1 MRPLD
6 PRLLR
11 RALSARRF
19 LVGGGALGVLEALA
33 LIAAC
38 WCLAT
43 AIAELVAG
51 ASFASIVPFIGVFA
65 LAVSVRA
72 ASQWVMGM
80 LSARAAAKVQLELRG
95 QLLDHLA
102 EQPAEARAREH
113 RATLSQLAAS
123 GLNAL
128 DAYFARYV
136 PELIRAALVTPV
148 LILAIALADPL
159 SAVAILATIPCI
171 PVFMILIGR
180 VTERAQSRRWDALT
194 SLAHGYAEIVE
205 GLATLKIF
213 GRARRQA
220 ERIRTIT
227 EEHRASTM
235 GVLRYSFLSG
245 FALEL
250 LASIAVALV
259 AVSIGVRLVNRDML
273 LQTGIFALLLAPEA
287 YLPLRQVGA
296 QFHAAADGLSASN
309 AVLDVLD
316 EGADASPSH
325 SESTS
330 SPGAQSEGLTISGL
344 TLEREGRV
352 VVRDLDL
359 VAVPGSLTVLSGPS
373 GAGKSSIL
381 ATIRGSLRP
390 SAGAI
395 TFGAAQWGETLAK
408 RASAIAWSGQ
418 GAKLFGGTVRANLTL
433 GENASASDEVLHRAL
448 ELAALRARP
457 GDAHPVDGEL
467 RLDDHINELGHGISG
482 GQAQRLALARAI
494 VRHEVLGTPLML
506 LDEPTSALDVDT
518 EARIVGSLRELAANG
533 AIVIAVSH
541 REALWDAADQHLD
554 IPLLEVDP
562 EEAA

>member
-1 MRPLD
+1 M
-6 PRLLR
+6 
-11 RALSARRF
+11 
-19 LVGGGALGVLEALA
+19 GGGALGVLEALA
-33 LIAAC
+33 LIVSC
-38 WCLAT
+38 WCLST

-51 ASFASIVPFIGVFA
+51 ASFVSVLPFIGVFA
-65 LAVSVRA
+65 LAVVTRA
-72 ASQWVMGM
+72 ASQWIMGM
-80 LSARAAAKVQLELRG
+80 FSARAAAKVQLELRS

-102 EQPAEARAREH
+102 AQPAEARAH
-113 RATLSQLAAS
+113 THLATLSQLAAS

-148 LILAIALADPL
+148 LIAAIALADPL

-194 SLAHGYAEIVE
+194 NLARGYAEIVE

-259 AVSIGVRLVNRDML
+259 AVSIGVRLVNREML

-309 AVLDVLD
+309 AVLNVLD
-316 EGADASPSH
+316 EDADASPLR
-325 SESTS
+325 SESS
-330 SPGAQSEGLTISGL
+330 SSGAQSDGLKISGL
-344 TLEREGRV
+344 TLEREGRI
-352 VVRDLDL
+352 VVRGLDL
-359 VAVPGSLTVLSGPS
+359 VAAPGSLTVLSGPS

-381 ATIRGSLRP
+381 AAIRGSLRP
-390 SAGAI
+390 AAGTI
-395 TFGAAQWGETLAK
+395 SCGGTQWGET
-408 RASAIAWSGQ
+408 RAERAVSIAWSGQ
-418 GAKLFGGTVRANLTL
+418 GAMLFGGTVRDNLSL
-433 GENASASDEVLHRAL
+433 GESAGASDDLLHRAL
-448 ELAALRARP
+448 ELAALRSRP
-457 GDAHPVDGEL
+457 GDDHPVDGEL
-467 RLDDHINELGHGISG
+467 RLDDRINELGHGISG

-494 VRHEVLGTPLML
+494 VRHWVVGTPLIL
-506 LDEPTSALDVDT
+506 LDEPTSALDEDT
-518 EARIVGSLRELAANG
+518 EARIVASLCELASRG
-533 AIVIAVSH
+533 AIVVAVSH
-541 REALWDAADQHLD
+541 REALWEAADQHLEV
-554 IPLLEVDP
+554 PLLELATEDV
-562 EEAA
+562 A

>member
-1 MRPLD
+1 M
-6 PRLLR
+6 
-11 RALSARRF
+11 
-19 LVGGGALGVLEALA
+19 GGGALGVLEALA
-33 LIAAC
+33 LIVSC
-38 WCLAT
+38 WCLST

-51 ASFASIVPFIGVFA
+51 ASFVSVLPFIGVFA
-65 LAVSVRA
+65 LAVVTRA
-72 ASQWVMGM
+72 VSQWIMGM
-80 LSARAAAKVQLELRG
+80 FSARAAAKVQLELRS

-102 EQPAEARAREH
+102 EQPAEARAH
-113 RATLSQLAAS
+113 THLATLSQLAAS

-148 LILAIALADPL
+148 LIAAIALADPL

-194 SLAHGYAEIVE
+194 NLARGYAEIVE

-259 AVSIGVRLVNRDML
+259 AVSIGVRLVNREML

-316 EGADASPSH
+316 EDADASPLR
-325 SESTS
+325 SESS
-330 SPGAQSEGLTISGL
+330 SSGAQSDGLKISGL
-344 TLEREGRV
+344 TLEREGRI
-352 VVRDLDL
+352 VVRGLDL
-359 VAVPGSLTVLSGPS
+359 VAAPGSFTVLSGPS

-381 ATIRGSLRP
+381 AAIRGSLRP
-390 SAGAI
+390 AAGTI
-395 TFGAAQWGETLAK
+395 SCGGTQWGET
-408 RASAIAWSGQ
+408 RAERAVSIAWSGQ
-418 GAKLFGGTVRANLTL
+418 GAMLFGGTVRDNLSL
-433 GENASASDEVLHRAL
+433 GESAGASDDLLHRAL
-448 ELAALRARP
+448 ELAALRSRP
-457 GDAHPVDGEL
+457 GDDHPVDGEL
-467 RLDDHINELGHGISG
+467 RLDDRINELGHGISG

-494 VRHEVLGTPLML
+494 VRHWVVGTPLIL
-506 LDEPTSALDVDT
+506 LDEPTSALDEDT
-518 EARIVGSLRELAANG
+518 EARIVASLRELASRG
-533 AIVIAVSH
+533 AIVVAVSH
-541 REALWDAADQHLD
+541 REALWEAADQYLEV
-554 IPLLEVDP
+554 PLLELATEDV
-562 EEAA
+562 A

>member
-1 MRPLD
+1 M
-6 PRLLR
+6 
-11 RALSARRF
+11 
-19 LVGGGALGVLEALA
+19 GGGALGVLEALA
-33 LIAAC
+33 LIVSC
-38 WCLAT
+38 WCLST

-51 ASFASIVPFIGVFA
+51 ASFVSVLPFIGVFA
-65 LAVSVRA
+65 LAVVTRA
-72 ASQWVMGM
+72 VSQWIMGM
-80 LSARAAAKVQLELRG
+80 FSARAAAKVQLELRS

-102 EQPAEARAREH
+102 EQPAEARAH
-113 RATLSQLAAS
+113 THLATLSQLAAS

-148 LILAIALADPL
+148 LIAAIALADPL

-194 SLAHGYAEIVE
+194 NLARGYAEIVE

-259 AVSIGVRLVNRDML
+259 AVSIGVRLVNREML

-316 EGADASPSH
+316 EDADASPLR
-325 SESTS
+325 SESS
-330 SPGAQSEGLTISGL
+330 SSGAQSDGLKISGL
-344 TLEREGRV
+344 TLEREGRI
-352 VVRDLDL
+352 VVRSLDL
-359 VAVPGSLTVLSGPS
+359 VAAPGSLTVLSGPS

-381 ATIRGSLRP
+381 AAIRGSLRP
-390 SAGAI
+390 AAGTI
-395 TFGAAQWGETLAK
+395 SCGGTQWGET
-408 RASAIAWSGQ
+408 RAERAVSIAWSGQ
-418 GAKLFGGTVRANLTL
+418 GAMLFGGTVRDNLSL
-433 GENASASDEVLHRAL
+433 GESAGASDDLLHRAL
-448 ELAALRARP
+448 ELAALRSRP
-457 GDAHPVDGEL
+457 GDDHPVDGEL
-467 RLDDHINELGHGISG
+467 RLDDRINELGHGISG

-494 VRHEVLGTPLML
+494 VRHWVVGTPLIL
-506 LDEPTSALDVDT
+506 LDEPTSALDEDT
-518 EARIVGSLRELAANG
+518 EARIVASLRELASRG
-533 AIVIAVSH
+533 AIVVAVSH
-541 REALWDAADQHLD
+541 REALWEAADQHLAV
-554 IPLLEVDP
+554 PLLELATEDV
-562 EEAA
+562 A

>member
-33 LIAAC
+33 LIVSC
-38 WCLAT
+38 WCLST

-51 ASFASIVPFIGVFA
+51 ASFVSVLPFIGVFA
-65 LAVSVRA
+65 LAVVTRA
-72 ASQWVMGM
+72 VSQWIMGM
-80 LSARAAAKVQLELRG
+80 FSARAAAKVQLELRS

-102 EQPAEARAREH
+102 EQPAEARAH
-113 RATLSQLAAS
+113 THLATLSQLAAS

-148 LILAIALADPL
+148 LIAAIALADPL

-194 SLAHGYAEIVE
+194 NLARGYAEIVE

-259 AVSIGVRLVNRDML
+259 AVSIGVRLVNREML

-316 EGADASPSH
+316 EDADASPLR
-325 SESTS
+325 SESS
-330 SPGAQSEGLTISGL
+330 SSGAQSDGLKISGL
-344 TLEREGRV
+344 TLEREGRI
-352 VVRDLDL
+352 VVRGLDL
-359 VAVPGSLTVLSGPS
+359 VAAPGSFTVLSGPS

-381 ATIRGSLRP
+381 AAIRGSLRP
-390 SAGAI
+390 AAGTI
-395 TFGAAQWGETLAK
+395 SCGGTQWGET
-408 RASAIAWSGQ
+408 RAERAVSIAWSGQ
-418 GAKLFGGTVRANLTL
+418 GAMLFGGTVRDNLSL
-433 GENASASDEVLHRAL
+433 GESAGASDDLLHRAL
-448 ELAALRARP
+448 ELAALRSRP
-457 GDAHPVDGEL
+457 GDDHPVDGEL
-467 RLDDHINELGHGISG
+467 RLDDRINELGHGISG

-494 VRHEVLGTPLML
+494 VRHWVVGTPLIL
-506 LDEPTSALDVDT
+506 LDEPTSALDEDT
-518 EARIVGSLRELAANG
+518 EARIVASLRELASRG
-533 AIVIAVSH
+533 AIVVAVSH
-541 REALWDAADQHLD
+541 REALWEAADQYLEV
-554 IPLLEVDP
+554 PLLELATEDV
-562 EEAA
+562 A

>member
-33 LIAAC
+33 LIVSC
-38 WCLAT
+38 WCLST

-51 ASFASIVPFIGVFA
+51 ASFVSVLPFIGVFA
-65 LAVSVRA
+65 LAVVTRA
-72 ASQWVMGM
+72 ASQWIMGM
-80 LSARAAAKVQLELRG
+80 FSARAAAKVQLELRS

-102 EQPAEARAREH
+102 EQPAEARAH
-113 RATLSQLAAS
+113 THLATLSQLAAS

-148 LILAIALADPL
+148 LIAAIALADPL

-194 SLAHGYAEIVE
+194 NLARGYAEIVE

-259 AVSIGVRLVNRDML
+259 AVSIGVRLVNREML

-316 EGADASPSH
+316 EDADASPLR
-325 SESTS
+325 SESS
-330 SPGAQSEGLTISGL
+330 SSGAQSDGLKISGL
-344 TLEREGRV
+344 TLEREGRI
-352 VVRDLDL
+352 VVRGLDL
-359 VAVPGSLTVLSGPS
+359 VAAPGSFTVLSGPS

-381 ATIRGSLRP
+381 AAIRGSLRP
-390 SAGAI
+390 AAGTI
-395 TFGAAQWGETLAK
+395 SCGGTQWGET
-408 RASAIAWSGQ
+408 RAERAVSIAWSGQ
-418 GAKLFGGTVRANLTL
+418 GAMLFGGTVRDNLSL
-433 GENASASDEVLHRAL
+433 GESAGASDDLLHRAL
-448 ELAALRARP
+448 ELAALRSRP
-457 GDAHPVDGEL
+457 GDDHPVDGEL
-467 RLDDHINELGHGISG
+467 RLDDRINELGHGISG

-494 VRHEVLGTPLML
+494 VRHWVVGTPLIL
-506 LDEPTSALDVDT
+506 LDEPTSALDEDT
-518 EARIVGSLRELAANG
+518 EARIVASLRELASRG
-533 AIVIAVSH
+533 AIVVAVSH
-541 REALWDAADQHLD
+541 REALWEAADQHLEV
-554 IPLLEVDP
+554 PLLELATEDV
-562 EEAA
+562 A

>member
-1 MRPLD
+1 M
-6 PRLLR
+6 
-11 RALSARRF
+11 
-19 LVGGGALGVLEALA
+19 GGGALGVLEALA
-33 LIAAC
+33 LIVSC
-38 WCLAT
+38 WCLST

-51 ASFASIVPFIGVFA
+51 ASFVSVLPFIGVFA
-65 LAVSVRA
+65 LAVVTRTV
-72 ASQWVMGM
+72 SQWIMGM
-80 LSARAAAKVQLELRG
+80 FSARAAAKVQLELRS

-102 EQPAEARAREH
+102 EQPAEARAH
-113 RATLSQLAAS
+113 THLATLSQLAAS

-148 LILAIALADPL
+148 LIAAIALADPL

-194 SLAHGYAEIVE
+194 NLARGYAEIVE

-259 AVSIGVRLVNRDML
+259 AVSIGVRLVNREML

-316 EGADASPSH
+316 EDADASPLR
-325 SESTS
+325 SESS
-330 SPGAQSEGLTISGL
+330 SSGAQSDGLKISGL
-344 TLEREGRV
+344 TLEREGRI
-352 VVRDLDL
+352 VVRGLDL
-359 VAVPGSLTVLSGPS
+359 VAAPGSFTVLSGPS

-381 ATIRGSLRP
+381 AAIRGSLRP
-390 SAGAI
+390 AAGTI
-395 TFGAAQWGETLAK
+395 SCGGTQWGET
-408 RASAIAWSGQ
+408 RAERAVSIAWSGQ
-418 GAKLFGGTVRANLTL
+418 GAMLFGGTVRDNLSL
-433 GENASASDEVLHRAL
+433 GESAGASDDLLHRAL
-448 ELAALRARP
+448 ELAALRSRP
-457 GDAHPVDGEL
+457 GDDHPVDGEL
-467 RLDDHINELGHGISG
+467 RLDDRINELGHGISG

-494 VRHEVLGTPLML
+494 VRHWVVGTPLIL
-506 LDEPTSALDVDT
+506 LDEPTSALDEDT
-518 EARIVGSLRELAANG
+518 EARIVASLRELASRG
-533 AIVIAVSH
+533 AIVVAVSH
-541 REALWDAADQHLD
+541 REALWEAADQHLEV
-554 IPLLEVDP
+554 PLLELATEDV
-562 EEAA
+562 A

>member
-1 MRPLD
+1 M
-6 PRLLR
+6 
-11 RALSARRF
+11 
-19 LVGGGALGVLEALA
+19 GGGALGVLEALA
-33 LIAAC
+33 LIVSC
-38 WCLAT
+38 WCLST

-51 ASFASIVPFIGVFA
+51 ASFVSVLPFIGVFA
-65 LAVSVRA
+65 LAVVTRA
-72 ASQWVMGM
+72 VSQWIMGM
-80 LSARAAAKVQLELRG
+80 FSARAAAKVQLELRS

-102 EQPAEARAREH
+102 EQPAEARAH
-113 RATLSQLAAS
+113 THLATLSQLAAS

-148 LILAIALADPL
+148 LIAAIALADPL

-194 SLAHGYAEIVE
+194 NLARGYAEIVE

-259 AVSIGVRLVNRDML
+259 AVSIGVRLVNREML

-316 EGADASPSH
+316 EDADASPLR
-325 SESTS
+325 SESS
-330 SPGAQSEGLTISGL
+330 SSGAQSDGLKISGL
-344 TLEREGRV
+344 TLEREGRI
-352 VVRDLDL
+352 VVRGLDL
-359 VAVPGSLTVLSGPS
+359 VAAPGSFTVLSGPS

-381 ATIRGSLRP
+381 AAIRGSLRP
-390 SAGAI
+390 AAGTI
-395 TFGAAQWGETLAK
+395 SCGGTQWGET
-408 RASAIAWSGQ
+408 RAERAVSIAWSGQ
-418 GAKLFGGTVRANLTL
+418 GAMLFGGTVRDNLSL
-433 GENASASDEVLHRAL
+433 GESAGASDDLLHRAL
-448 ELAALRARP
+448 ELAALRSRP
-457 GDAHPVDGEL
+457 GDDHPVDGEL
-467 RLDDHINELGHGISG
+467 RLDDRINELGHGISG

-494 VRHEVLGTPLML
+494 VRHWVVGTPLIL
-506 LDEPTSALDVDT
+506 LDEPTSALDEDT
-518 EARIVGSLRELAANG
+518 EARIVASLRELASRG
-533 AIVIAVSH
+533 AIVVAVSH
-541 REALWDAADQHLD
+541 REALWEAADQHLEV
-554 IPLLEVDP
+554 PLLELATEDV
-562 EEAA
+562 A

>member
-1 MRPLD
+1 M
-6 PRLLR
+6 
-11 RALSARRF
+11 
-19 LVGGGALGVLEALA
+19 GGGALGVLEALA
-33 LIAAC
+33 LIVSC
-38 WCLAT
+38 WCLST

-51 ASFASIVPFIGVFA
+51 ASFVSVLPFIGVFA
-65 LAVSVRA
+65 LAVVTRA
-72 ASQWVMGM
+72 VSQWIMGM
-80 LSARAAAKVQLELRG
+80 FSARAAAKVQLELRS

-102 EQPAEARAREH
+102 EQPAEARAH
-113 RATLSQLAAS
+113 THLATLSQLAVS

-148 LILAIALADPL
+148 LIAAIALADPL

-194 SLAHGYAEIVE
+194 NLARGYAEIVE

-259 AVSIGVRLVNRDML
+259 AVSIGVRLVNREML

-316 EGADASPSH
+316 EDADASPLR
-325 SESTS
+325 SESS
-330 SPGAQSEGLTISGL
+330 SSGAQSDGLKISGL
-344 TLEREGRV
+344 TLEREGRI
-352 VVRDLDL
+352 VVRGLDL
-359 VAVPGSLTVLSGPS
+359 VAAPGSFTVLSGPS

-381 ATIRGSLRP
+381 AAIRGSLRP
-390 SAGAI
+390 AAGTI
-395 TFGAAQWGETLAK
+395 SCGGTQWGET
-408 RASAIAWSGQ
+408 RAERAVSIAWSGQ
-418 GAKLFGGTVRANLTL
+418 GAMLFGGTVQDNLSL
-433 GENASASDEVLHRAL
+433 GESAGASDDLLHRAL
-448 ELAALRARP
+448 ELAALRSRP
-457 GDAHPVDGEL
+457 GDDHPVDGEL
-467 RLDDHINELGHGISG
+467 RLDDRINELGHGISG

-494 VRHEVLGTPLML
+494 VRHWVVGTPLIL
-506 LDEPTSALDVDT
+506 LDEPTSALDEDT
-518 EARIVGSLRELAANG
+518 EARIVASLRELASRG
-533 AIVIAVSH
+533 AIVVAVSH
-541 REALWDAADQHLD
+541 REALWEAADQHLEV
-554 IPLLEVDP
+554 PLLELATEDV
-562 EEAA
+562 A

>member
-1 MRPLD
+1 M
-6 PRLLR
+6 
-11 RALSARRF
+11 
-19 LVGGGALGVLEALA
+19 GGGALGVLEALA
-33 LIAAC
+33 LIVSC
-38 WCLAT
+38 WCLST

-51 ASFASIVPFIGVFA
+51 ASFVSVLPFIGVFA
-65 LAVSVRA
+65 LAVVTRA
-72 ASQWVMGM
+72 VSQWIMGM
-80 LSARAAAKVQLELRG
+80 FSARAAAKVQLELRS

-102 EQPAEARAREH
+102 AQPAEARAH
-113 RATLSQLAAS
+113 THLATLSQLAAS

-148 LILAIALADPL
+148 LIAAIALADPL

-194 SLAHGYAEIVE
+194 NLARGYAEIVE

-259 AVSIGVRLVNRDML
+259 AVSIGVRLVNREML

-316 EGADASPSH
+316 EDADASPLR
-325 SESTS
+325 SESS
-330 SPGAQSEGLTISGL
+330 SSGAQSDGLKISGL
-344 TLEREGRV
+344 TLEREGRI
-352 VVRDLDL
+352 VVRGLDL
-359 VAVPGSLTVLSGPS
+359 VAAPGSFTVLSGPS

-381 ATIRGSLRP
+381 AAIRGSLRP
-390 SAGAI
+390 AAGTI
-395 TFGAAQWGETLAK
+395 SCGGTQWGET
-408 RASAIAWSGQ
+408 RAERAVSIAWSGQ
-418 GAKLFGGTVRANLTL
+418 GAMLFGGTVRDNLSL
-433 GENASASDEVLHRAL
+433 GESTGASDDLLHRAL
-448 ELAALRARP
+448 ELAALRSRP
-457 GDAHPVDGEL
+457 GDDHPVDGEL
-467 RLDDHINELGHGISG
+467 RLDDRINELGHGISG

-494 VRHEVLGTPLML
+494 ARHWVVGTPLIL
-506 LDEPTSALDVDT
+506 LDEPTSALDEDT
-518 EARIVGSLRELAANG
+518 EARIVASLRELASRG
-533 AIVIAVSH
+533 AIVVAVSH
-541 REALWDAADQHLD
+541 REALWEAADQHLEV
-554 IPLLEVDP
+554 PLLELATEDV
-562 EEAA
+562 A

>member
-1 MRPLD
+1 M
-6 PRLLR
+6 
-11 RALSARRF
+11 
-19 LVGGGALGVLEALA
+19 GGGALGVLEALA
-33 LIAAC
+33 LIVSC
-38 WCLAT
+38 WCLST

-51 ASFASIVPFIGVFA
+51 ASFVSVLPFIGVFA
-65 LAVSVRA
+65 LAVVTRA
-72 ASQWVMGM
+72 ASQWIMGM
-80 LSARAAAKVQLELRG
+80 FSARAAAKVQLELRS

-102 EQPAEARAREH
+102 EQPAEARAH
-113 RATLSQLAAS
+113 THLATLSQLAAS

-148 LILAIALADPL
+148 LIAAIALADPL

-194 SLAHGYAEIVE
+194 NLARGYAEIVE

-259 AVSIGVRLVNRDML
+259 AVSIGVRLVNREML

-316 EGADASPSH
+316 EDADASPLR
-325 SESTS
+325 SESS
-330 SPGAQSEGLTISGL
+330 SSGAQSDGLKISGL
-344 TLEREGRV
+344 TLEREGRI
-352 VVRDLDL
+352 VVRGLDL
-359 VAVPGSLTVLSGPS
+359 VAAPGSFTVLSGPS

-381 ATIRGSLRP
+381 AAIRGSLRP
-390 SAGAI
+390 AAGTI
-395 TFGAAQWGETLAK
+395 SCGGTQWGET
-408 RASAIAWSGQ
+408 RAERAVSIAWSGQ
-418 GAKLFGGTVRANLTL
+418 GAMLFGGTVRDNLSL
-433 GENASASDEVLHRAL
+433 GESTGASDDLLHRAL
-448 ELAALRARP
+448 ELAALRSRP
-457 GDAHPVDGEL
+457 GDDHPVDGEL
-467 RLDDHINELGHGISG
+467 RLDDRINELGHGISG

-494 VRHEVLGTPLML
+494 ARHWVVGTPLIL
-506 LDEPTSALDVDT
+506 LDEPTSALDEDT
-518 EARIVGSLRELAANG
+518 EARIVASLRELASRG
-533 AIVIAVSH
+533 AIVVAVSH
-541 REALWDAADQHLD
+541 REALWEAADQHLEV
-554 IPLLEVDP
+554 PLLELATEDV
-562 EEAA
+562 A

>member
-1 MRPLD
+1 M
-6 PRLLR
+6 
-11 RALSARRF
+11 
-19 LVGGGALGVLEALA
+19 GGGALGVLEALA
-33 LIAAC
+33 LIVSC
-38 WCLAT
+38 WCLST

-51 ASFASIVPFIGVFA
+51 ASFVSVLPFIGVFA
-65 LAVSVRA
+65 LAVVTRA
-72 ASQWVMGM
+72 VSQWIMGM
-80 LSARAAAKVQLELRG
+80 FSARAAAKAQLELRS

-102 EQPAEARAREH
+102 EQPAEARAH
-113 RATLSQLAAS
+113 THLATLSQLAAS

-148 LILAIALADPL
+148 LIAAIALADPL

-194 SLAHGYAEIVE
+194 NLARGYAEIVE

-259 AVSIGVRLVNRDML
+259 AVSIGVRLVNREML

-316 EGADASPSH
+316 EDADASPLR
-325 SESTS
+325 SESS
-330 SPGAQSEGLTISGL
+330 SGAQSDGLKISGL
-344 TLEREGRV
+344 TLEREGRI
-352 VVRDLDL
+352 VVRGLDL
-359 VAVPGSLTVLSGPS
+359 VAAPGSLTVLSGPS

-381 ATIRGSLRP
+381 AAIRGSLRP
-390 SAGAI
+390 AAGTI
-395 TFGAAQWGETLAK
+395 SCGGTQWGET
-408 RASAIAWSGQ
+408 RAERAVSIAWSGQ
-418 GAKLFGGTVRANLTL
+418 GAMLFGGTVRDNLSL
-433 GENASASDEVLHRAL
+433 GESAGASDDLLHRAL
-448 ELAALRARP
+448 ELAALRSRP
-457 GDAHPVDGEL
+457 GDDHPVDGEL
-467 RLDDHINELGHGISG
+467 RLDDRINELGHGISG

-494 VRHEVLGTPLML
+494 VRHWVVGTPLIL
-506 LDEPTSALDVDT
+506 LDEPTSALDEDT
-518 EARIVGSLRELAANG
+518 EARIVASLRELASRG
-533 AIVIAVSH
+533 AIVVAVSH
-541 REALWDAADQHLD
+541 REALWEAADQHLEV
-554 IPLLEVDP
+554 PLLELATEDV
-562 EEAA
+562 A

>member
-1 MRPLD
+1 M
-6 PRLLR
+6 
-11 RALSARRF
+11 
-19 LVGGGALGVLEALA
+19 GGGALGVLEALA
-33 LIAAC
+33 LIVSC
-38 WCLAT
+38 WCLST

-51 ASFASIVPFIGVFA
+51 ASFVSVLPFIGVFA
-65 LAVSVRA
+65 LAVVTRA
-72 ASQWVMGM
+72 VSQWIMGM
-80 LSARAAAKVQLELRG
+80 FSARAAAKVQLELRS

-102 EQPAEARAREH
+102 AQPAEARAH
-113 RATLSQLAAS
+113 THLATLSQLAAS

-148 LILAIALADPL
+148 LIAAIALADPL

-194 SLAHGYAEIVE
+194 NLARGYAEIVE

-259 AVSIGVRLVNRDML
+259 AVSIGVRLVNREML

-309 AVLDVLD
+309 AVLNVLD
-316 EGADASPSH
+316 EDADASPLR
-325 SESTS
+325 SESS
-330 SPGAQSEGLTISGL
+330 SSGAQSDGLKISGL
-344 TLEREGRV
+344 TLEREGRI
-352 VVRDLDL
+352 VVRGLDL
-359 VAVPGSLTVLSGPS
+359 VAAPGSLTVLSGPS

-381 ATIRGSLRP
+381 AAIRGSLRP
-390 SAGAI
+390 AAGTI
-395 TFGAAQWGETLAK
+395 SCGGTQWGET
-408 RASAIAWSGQ
+408 RAERAVSIAWSGQ
-418 GAKLFGGTVRANLTL
+418 GAMLFGGTVRDNLSL
-433 GENASASDEVLHRAL
+433 GESAGASDDLLHRAL
-448 ELAALRARP
+448 ELAALRSRP
-457 GDAHPVDGEL
+457 GDDHPVDGEL
-467 RLDDHINELGHGISG
+467 RLDDRINELGHGISG

-494 VRHEVLGTPLML
+494 VRHWAVGTALIL
-506 LDEPTSALDVDT
+506 LDEPTSALDEDT
-518 EARIVGSLRELAANG
+518 EARIVASLRELASRG
-533 AIVIAVSH
+533 AIVVAVSH
-541 REALWDAADQHLD
+541 REALWEAADQHLEV
-554 IPLLEVDP
+554 PLLELATEDV
-562 EEAA
+562 A

>member
-1 MRPLD
+1 M
-6 PRLLR
+6 
-11 RALSARRF
+11 
-19 LVGGGALGVLEALA
+19 GGGALGVLEALA
-33 LIAAC
+33 LIVSC
-38 WCLAT
+38 WCLST

-51 ASFASIVPFIGVFA
+51 ASFVSVLPFIGVFA
-65 LAVSVRA
+65 LAVVTRA
-72 ASQWVMGM
+72 VSQWIMGM
-80 LSARAAAKVQLELRG
+80 FSARAAAKVQLELRS

-102 EQPAEARAREH
+102 AQPAEARAH
-113 RATLSQLAAS
+113 THLATLSQLAAS

-148 LILAIALADPL
+148 LIAAIALADPL

-194 SLAHGYAEIVE
+194 NLARGYAEIVE

-259 AVSIGVRLVNRDML
+259 AVSIGVRLVNREML
-273 LQTGIFALLLAPEA
+273 LQTGILALLLAPEA

-309 AVLDVLD
+309 AVLNVLD
-316 EGADASPSH
+316 EDADASPLR
-325 SESTS
+325 SESS
-330 SPGAQSEGLTISGL
+330 SSGAQSDGLKISGL
-344 TLEREGRV
+344 TLEREGRI
-352 VVRDLDL
+352 VVRGLDL
-359 VAVPGSLTVLSGPS
+359 VAAPGSLTVLSGPS

-381 ATIRGSLRP
+381 AAIRGSLRP
-390 SAGAI
+390 AAGTI
-395 TFGAAQWGETLAK
+395 SCGGTQWGET
-408 RASAIAWSGQ
+408 RAERAVSIAWSGQ
-418 GAKLFGGTVRANLTL
+418 GAMLFGGTVRDNLSL
-433 GENASASDEVLHRAL
+433 GESAGASDDLLHRAL
-448 ELAALRARP
+448 ELAALRSRP
-457 GDAHPVDGEL
+457 GDDHPVDGEL
-467 RLDDHINELGHGISG
+467 RLDDRINELGHGISG

-494 VRHEVLGTPLML
+494 VRHWVVGTPLIL
-506 LDEPTSALDVDT
+506 LDEPTSALDEDT
-518 EARIVGSLRELAANG
+518 EARIVASLCELASRG
-533 AIVIAVSH
+533 AIVVAVSH
-541 REALWDAADQHLD
+541 REALWEAADQHLEV
-554 IPLLEVDP
+554 PLLELATEDV
-562 EEAA
+562 A

>member
-33 LIAAC
+33 LIVSC
-38 WCLAT
+38 WCLST

-51 ASFASIVPFIGVFA
+51 ASFVSVLPFIGVFA
-65 LAVSVRA
+65 LAVVTRA
-72 ASQWVMGM
+72 ASQWIMGM
-80 LSARAAAKVQLELRG
+80 FSARAAAKVQLELRS

-102 EQPAEARAREH
+102 EQPAEARAH
-113 RATLSQLAAS
+113 THLATLSQLAAS
-123 GLNAL
+123 CLNAL

-148 LILAIALADPL
+148 LIAAIALADPL

-194 SLAHGYAEIVE
+194 NLARGYAEIVE

-259 AVSIGVRLVNRDML
+259 AVSIGVRLVNREML

-316 EGADASPSH
+316 EDADASPLR
-325 SESTS
+325 SESS
-330 SPGAQSEGLTISGL
+330 SSGAQSDGLKISGL
-344 TLEREGRV
+344 TLEREGRI
-352 VVRDLDL
+352 VVRGLDL
-359 VAVPGSLTVLSGPS
+359 VAAPGSFTVLSGPS

-381 ATIRGSLRP
+381 AAIRGSLRP
-390 SAGAI
+390 AAGTI
-395 TFGAAQWGETLAK
+395 SCGGTQWGET
-408 RASAIAWSGQ
+408 RAERAVSIAWSGQ
-418 GAKLFGGTVRANLTL
+418 GAMLFGGTVRDNLSL
-433 GENASASDEVLHRAL
+433 GESTGASDDLLHRAL
-448 ELAALRARP
+448 ELAALRSRP
-457 GDAHPVDGEL
+457 GDDHPVDGEL
-467 RLDDHINELGHGISG
+467 RLDDRINELGHGISG

-494 VRHEVLGTPLML
+494 ARHWVVGTPLIL
-506 LDEPTSALDVDT
+506 LDEPTSALDEDT
-518 EARIVGSLRELAANG
+518 EARIVASLRELASRG
-533 AIVIAVSH
+533 AIVVAVSH
-541 REALWDAADQHLD
+541 REALWEAADQHLEV
-554 IPLLEVDP
+554 PLLELATEDV
-562 EEAA
+562 A

>member
-1 MRPLD
+1 M
-6 PRLLR
+6 
-11 RALSARRF
+11 
-19 LVGGGALGVLEALA
+19 GGGALGVLEALA
-33 LIAAC
+33 LIVSC
-38 WCLAT
+38 WCLST

-51 ASFASIVPFIGVFA
+51 ASFVSVLPFIGVFA
-65 LAVSVRA
+65 LAVVTRA
-72 ASQWVMGM
+72 VSQWIMGM
-80 LSARAAAKVQLELRG
+80 FSARAAAKVQLELRS

-102 EQPAEARAREH
+102 EQPAEARAH
-113 RATLSQLAAS
+113 THLATLSQLAVS

-148 LILAIALADPL
+148 LIAAIALADPL

-194 SLAHGYAEIVE
+194 NLARGYAEIVE

-259 AVSIGVRLVNRDML
+259 AVSIGVRLVNREML

-316 EGADASPSH
+316 EDADASPLR
-325 SESTS
+325 SESS
-330 SPGAQSEGLTISGL
+330 SSGAQSDGLKISGL
-344 TLEREGRV
+344 TLEREGRI
-352 VVRDLDL
+352 VVRGLDL
-359 VAVPGSLTVLSGPS
+359 VAAPGSFTVLSGPS

-381 ATIRGSLRP
+381 AAIRGSLRP
-390 SAGAI
+390 AAGTI
-395 TFGAAQWGETLAK
+395 SCGGTQWGET
-408 RASAIAWSGQ
+408 RAERAVSIAWSGQ
-418 GAKLFGGTVRANLTL
+418 GAMLFGGTVRDNLSL
-433 GENASASDEVLHRAL
+433 GESAGASDDLLHRAL
-448 ELAALRARP
+448 ELAALRSRP
-457 GDAHPVDGEL
+457 GDDHPVDGEL
-467 RLDDHINELGHGISG
+467 RLDDRINELGHGISG

-494 VRHEVLGTPLML
+494 VRHWVAGTPLIL
-506 LDEPTSALDVDT
+506 LDEPTSALDEDT
-518 EARIVGSLRELAANG
+518 EARIVASLRELASRG
-533 AIVIAVSH
+533 AIVVAVSH
-541 REALWDAADQHLD
+541 REALWEAADQHLEV
-554 IPLLEVDP
+554 PLLELATEDV
-562 EEAA
+562 A

>member
-33 LIAAC
+33 LIVSC
-38 WCLAT
+38 WCLST

-51 ASFASIVPFIGVFA
+51 ASFVSVLPFIGVFA
-65 LAVSVRA
+65 LAVVTRA
-72 ASQWVMGM
+72 VSQWIMGM
-80 LSARAAAKVQLELRG
+80 FSARAAAKVQLELRS

-102 EQPAEARAREH
+102 AQPAEARAH
-113 RATLSQLAAS
+113 THLATLSQLAAS

-148 LILAIALADPL
+148 LIAAIALADPL

-194 SLAHGYAEIVE
+194 NLARGYAEIVE

-259 AVSIGVRLVNRDML
+259 AVSIGVRLVNREML

-309 AVLDVLD
+309 AVLNVLD
-316 EGADASPSH
+316 EDADASPLR
-325 SESTS
+325 SESS
-330 SPGAQSEGLTISGL
+330 SSGAQSDGLKISGL
-344 TLEREGRV
+344 TLEREGRI
-352 VVRDLDL
+352 VVRGLDL
-359 VAVPGSLTVLSGPS
+359 VAAPGSLTVLSGPS
-373 GAGKSSIL
+373 GAGKSSVL
-381 ATIRGSLRP
+381 AAIRGSLRP
-390 SAGAI
+390 AAGTI
-395 TFGAAQWGETLAK
+395 SCGGTQWGET
-408 RASAIAWSGQ
+408 RAERAVSIAWSGQ
-418 GAKLFGGTVRANLTL
+418 GAMLFGGTVRDNLSL
-433 GENASASDEVLHRAL
+433 GESAGASDDLLHRAL
-448 ELAALRARP
+448 ELAALRSRP
-457 GDAHPVDGEL
+457 GDDHPVDGEL
-467 RLDDHINELGHGISG
+467 RLDDRINELGHGISG

-494 VRHEVLGTPLML
+494 VRHWVVGTPLIL
-506 LDEPTSALDVDT
+506 LDEPTSALDEDT
-518 EARIVGSLRELAANG
+518 EARIVASLCELASRG
-533 AIVIAVSH
+533 AIVVAVSH
-541 REALWDAADQHLD
+541 REALWEAADQHLEV
-554 IPLLEVDP
+554 PLLELATEDV
-562 EEAA
+562 A

>member
-33 LIAAC
+33 LIVSC
-38 WCLAT
+38 WCLST

-51 ASFASIVPFIGVFA
+51 ASFVSVLPFVGVFA
-65 LAVSVRA
+65 LAVVTRA
-72 ASQWVMGM
+72 VSQWIMGM
-80 LSARAAAKVQLELRG
+80 FSARAAAKVQLELRS

-102 EQPAEARAREH
+102 EQPAEARAH
-113 RATLSQLAAS
+113 TPLATLSQLAAS

-148 LILAIALADPL
+148 LIAAIALADPL

-194 SLAHGYAEIVE
+194 NLARGYAEIVE

-213 GRARRQA
+213 GRAHRQA

-259 AVSIGVRLVNRDML
+259 AVSIGVRLVNREML

-316 EGADASPSH
+316 EDADASPVRSA
-325 SESTS
+325 S
-330 SPGAQSEGLTISGL
+330 SLSGAQSDGLKISGL
-344 TLEREGRV
+344 TLEREGRI
-352 VVRDLDL
+352 VVRCLDL
-359 VAVPGSLTVLSGPS
+359 VAAPGSLTALSGPS

-381 ATIRGSLRP
+381 AAIRGSLRP
-390 SAGAI
+390 AAGTI
-395 TFGAAQWGETLAK
+395 SCGGTQWGDT
-408 RASAIAWSGQ
+408 RAERAVSIAWSGQ
-418 GAKLFGGTVRANLTL
+418 GAMLFGGTVRDNLTL
-433 GENASASDEVLHRAL
+433 GESVGASADLLHRAL
-448 ELAALRARP
+448 ELAALRSRP
-457 GDAHPVDGEL
+457 GDEHPVDGEL
-467 RLDDHINELGHGISG
+467 RLDDRINELGHGISG
-482 GQAQRLALARAI
+482 GQAQRLTLARAI
-494 VRHEVLGTPLML
+494 VRHWVVGTPLIL
-506 LDEPTSALDVDT
+506 LDEPTSALDEDT
-518 EARIVGSLRELAANG
+518 EARIVASLRELAESG
-533 AIVIAVSH
+533 AIVVAVSH
-541 REALWDAADQHLD
+541 REALWDAADQHLEV
-554 IPLLEVDP
+554 PLLDL
-562 EEAA
+562 AAEDVA

>member
-1 MRPLD
+1 M
-6 PRLLR
+6 
-11 RALSARRF
+11 
-19 LVGGGALGVLEALA
+19 GGGALGVLEALA
-33 LIAAC
+33 LIVSC
-38 WCLAT
+38 WCLST

-51 ASFASIVPFIGVFA
+51 ASFVSVLPFIGVFA
-65 LAVSVRA
+65 LAVVTRA
-72 ASQWVMGM
+72 VSQWIMGM
-80 LSARAAAKVQLELRG
+80 FSARAAAKVQLELRS

-102 EQPAEARAREH
+102 EQPAEARAH
-113 RATLSQLAAS
+113 THLATLSQLAAS

-148 LILAIALADPL
+148 LIAAIALADPL

-194 SLAHGYAEIVE
+194 NLARGYAEIVE

-213 GRARRQA
+213 GRARRQT

-259 AVSIGVRLVNRDML
+259 AVSIGVRLVNREML

-316 EGADASPSH
+316 EDADASPLR
-325 SESTS
+325 SESS
-330 SPGAQSEGLTISGL
+330 SSGAQSDGLKISGL
-344 TLEREGRV
+344 TLEREGRI
-352 VVRDLDL
+352 VVRGLDL
-359 VAVPGSLTVLSGPS
+359 VAAPGSFTVLSGPS

-381 ATIRGSLRP
+381 AAIRGSLRP
-390 SAGAI
+390 AAGTI
-395 TFGAAQWGETLAK
+395 SCGGTQWGET
-408 RASAIAWSGQ
+408 RAERAVSIAWSGQ
-418 GAKLFGGTVRANLTL
+418 GAMLFGGTVRDNLSL
-433 GENASASDEVLHRAL
+433 GESAGASDDLLHRAL
-448 ELAALRARP
+448 ELAALRSRP
-457 GDAHPVDGEL
+457 GDDHPVDGEL
-467 RLDDHINELGHGISG
+467 RLDDRINELGHGISG

-494 VRHEVLGTPLML
+494 VRHWVVGTPLIL
-506 LDEPTSALDVDT
+506 LDEPTSALDEDT
-518 EARIVGSLRELAANG
+518 EARIVASLRELASRG
-533 AIVIAVSH
+533 AVVVAVSH
-541 REALWDAADQHLD
+541 REALWEAADQHLEV
-554 IPLLEVDP
+554 PLLELATEDV
-562 EEAA
+562 A

>member
-1 MRPLD
+1 M
-6 PRLLR
+6 
-11 RALSARRF
+11 
-19 LVGGGALGVLEALA
+19 GGGALGVLEALA
-33 LIAAC
+33 LIVSC
-38 WCLAT
+38 WCLST

-51 ASFASIVPFIGVFA
+51 ASFVSVLPFIGAFA
-65 LAVSVRA
+65 LAVVTRA
-72 ASQWVMGM
+72 VSQWIMGM
-80 LSARAAAKVQLELRG
+80 FSARAAAKVQLELRS

-102 EQPAEARAREH
+102 EQPAEARAH
-113 RATLSQLAAS
+113 THLATLSQLAVS

-148 LILAIALADPL
+148 LIAAIALADPL

-194 SLAHGYAEIVE
+194 NLARGYAEIVE

-259 AVSIGVRLVNRDML
+259 AVSIGVRLVNREML

-316 EGADASPSH
+316 EDADASPLR
-325 SESTS
+325 SESS
-330 SPGAQSEGLTISGL
+330 SSGAQSDGLKISGL
-344 TLEREGRV
+344 TLEREGRI
-352 VVRDLDL
+352 VVRGLDL
-359 VAVPGSLTVLSGPS
+359 VAAPGSFTVLSGPS

-381 ATIRGSLRP
+381 AAIRGSLRP
-390 SAGAI
+390 AAGTI
-395 TFGAAQWGETLAK
+395 SCGGTQWGET
-408 RASAIAWSGQ
+408 RAERAVSIAWSGQ
-418 GAKLFGGTVRANLTL
+418 GAMLFGGTVQDNLSL
-433 GENASASDEVLHRAL
+433 GESAGASDDLLHRAL
-448 ELAALRARP
+448 ELAALRSRP
-457 GDAHPVDGEL
+457 GDDHPVDGEL
-467 RLDDHINELGHGISG
+467 RLDDRINELGHGISG

-494 VRHEVLGTPLML
+494 VRHWVVGTPLIL
-506 LDEPTSALDVDT
+506 LDEPTSALDEDT
-518 EARIVGSLRELAANG
+518 EARIVASLRELASRG
-533 AIVIAVSH
+533 AIVVAVSH
-541 REALWDAADQHLD
+541 REALWEAADQHLEV
-554 IPLLEVDP
+554 PLLELATEDV
-562 EEAA
+562 A

>member
-1 MRPLD
+1 M
-6 PRLLR
+6 
-11 RALSARRF
+11 
-19 LVGGGALGVLEALA
+19 GGGALGVLEALA
-33 LIAAC
+33 LIVSC
-38 WCLAT
+38 WCLST

-51 ASFASIVPFIGVFA
+51 ASFVSVLPFIGVFA
-65 LAVSVRA
+65 LAVVTRA
-72 ASQWVMGM
+72 VSQWIMGM
-80 LSARAAAKVQLELRG
+80 FSARAAAKVQLELRS

-102 EQPAEARAREH
+102 EQPAEARAH
-113 RATLSQLAAS
+113 THLATLSQLAVS

-148 LILAIALADPL
+148 LIAAIALADPL

-194 SLAHGYAEIVE
+194 NLARGYAEIVE

-259 AVSIGVRLVNRDML
+259 AVSIGVRLVNREML

-316 EGADASPSH
+316 EDADASPLR
-325 SESTS
+325 SESS
-330 SPGAQSEGLTISGL
+330 SSGAQSDGLKISGL
-344 TLEREGRV
+344 TLEREGRI
-352 VVRDLDL
+352 VVRGLDL
-359 VAVPGSLTVLSGPS
+359 VAAPGSFTVLSGPS

-381 ATIRGSLRP
+381 AAIRGSLRP
-390 SAGAI
+390 AAGTI
-395 TFGAAQWGETLAK
+395 SCGGTQWGET
-408 RASAIAWSGQ
+408 RAERAVSIAWSGQ
-418 GAKLFGGTVRANLTL
+418 GAMLFGGTVRDNLSL
-433 GENASASDEVLHRAL
+433 GESAGASDDLLHRAL
-448 ELAALRARP
+448 ELAALRSRP
-457 GDAHPVDGEL
+457 GDDHPVDGEL
-467 RLDDHINELGHGISG
+467 RLDDRINELGHGISG

-494 VRHEVLGTPLML
+494 VRHWVVGTPLIL
-506 LDEPTSALDVDT
+506 LDEPTSALDEDT
-518 EARIVGSLRELAANG
+518 EARIVASLRELASRG
-533 AIVIAVSH
+533 AIVVAVSH
-541 REALWDAADQHLD
+541 REALWEAADQYLEV
-554 IPLLEVDP
+554 PLLELATEDV
-562 EEAA
+562 A

>member
-33 LIAAC
+33 LIVSC
-38 WCLAT
+38 WCLST

-51 ASFASIVPFIGVFA
+51 ASFVSVLPFIGVFA
-65 LAVSVRA
+65 LAVVTRA
-72 ASQWVMGM
+72 VSQWIMGM
-80 LSARAAAKVQLELRG
+80 FSARAAAKVQLELRS

-102 EQPAEARAREH
+102 EQPAEARAH
-113 RATLSQLAAS
+113 THLATLSQLAAS

-148 LILAIALADPL
+148 LIAAIALADPL

-194 SLAHGYAEIVE
+194 NLARGYAEIVE

-259 AVSIGVRLVNRDML
+259 AVSIGVRLVNREML

-316 EGADASPSH
+316 EDADASPLR
-325 SESTS
+325 SESS
-330 SPGAQSEGLTISGL
+330 SSGAQSDGLKISGL
-344 TLEREGRV
+344 TLEREGRI
-352 VVRDLDL
+352 VVRGLDL
-359 VAVPGSLTVLSGPS
+359 VAAPGSLTVLSGPS

-381 ATIRGSLRP
+381 AAIRGSLRP
-390 SAGAI
+390 AAGTI
-395 TFGAAQWGETLAK
+395 SCGGTQWGET
-408 RASAIAWSGQ
+408 RAERAVSIAWSGQ
-418 GAKLFGGTVRANLTL
+418 GAMLFGGTVRDNLSL
-433 GENASASDEVLHRAL
+433 GESAGASDDLLHRAL
-448 ELAALRARP
+448 ELAALRSRP
-457 GDAHPVDGEL
+457 GDDHPVDGEL
-467 RLDDHINELGHGISG
+467 RLDDRINELGHGISG

-494 VRHEVLGTPLML
+494 VRHWVVGTPLIL
-506 LDEPTSALDVDT
+506 LDEPTSALDEDT
-518 EARIVGSLRELAANG
+518 EARIVASLRELASRG
-533 AIVIAVSH
+533 AIVVAVSH
-541 REALWDAADQHLD
+541 REALWEAADQHLEV
-554 IPLLEVDP
+554 PLLELATEDV
-562 EEAA
+562 A

>member
-1 MRPLD
+1 M
-6 PRLLR
+6 
-11 RALSARRF
+11 
-19 LVGGGALGVLEALA
+19 GGGALGVLEALA
-33 LIAAC
+33 LIVSC
-38 WCLAT
+38 WCLST

-51 ASFASIVPFIGVFA
+51 ASFVSVLPFIGVFA
-65 LAVSVRA
+65 LAVVTRA
-72 ASQWVMGM
+72 VSQWIMGM
-80 LSARAAAKVQLELRG
+80 FSARAAAKVQLELRS

-102 EQPAEARAREH
+102 EQPAEVRAH
-113 RATLSQLAAS
+113 THLATLSQLAAS

-148 LILAIALADPL
+148 LIAAIALADPL

-194 SLAHGYAEIVE
+194 NLARGYAEIVE

-259 AVSIGVRLVNRDML
+259 AVSIGVRLVNREML

-316 EGADASPSH
+316 EDADASPLR
-325 SESTS
+325 SESS
-330 SPGAQSEGLTISGL
+330 SSGAQSDGLKISGL
-344 TLEREGRV
+344 TLEREGRI
-352 VVRDLDL
+352 VVRGLDL
-359 VAVPGSLTVLSGPS
+359 VAAPGSFTVLSGPS

-381 ATIRGSLRP
+381 AAIRGSLRP
-390 SAGAI
+390 AAGTI
-395 TFGAAQWGETLAK
+395 SCGGTQWGET
-408 RASAIAWSGQ
+408 RAERAVSIAWSGQ
-418 GAKLFGGTVRANLTL
+418 GAMLFGGTVRDNLSL
-433 GENASASDEVLHRAL
+433 GESAGASDDLLHRAL
-448 ELAALRARP
+448 ELAALRSRP
-457 GDAHPVDGEL
+457 GDDHPVDGEL
-467 RLDDHINELGHGISG
+467 RLDDRINELGHGISG

-494 VRHEVLGTPLML
+494 VRHWVVGTPLIL
-506 LDEPTSALDVDT
+506 LDEPTSALDEDT
-518 EARIVGSLRELAANG
+518 EARIVASLRELASRG
-533 AIVIAVSH
+533 AVVVAVSH
-541 REALWDAADQHLD
+541 REALWEAADQHLEV
-554 IPLLEVDP
+554 PLLELATEDV
-562 EEAA
+562 A

>member
-33 LIAAC
+33 LIVSC
-38 WCLAT
+38 WCLST

-51 ASFASIVPFIGVFA
+51 ASFVSVLPFIGVFA
-65 LAVSVRA
+65 LAVVTRA
-72 ASQWVMGM
+72 ASQWIMGM
-80 LSARAAAKVQLELRG
+80 FSARAAAKVQLELRS

-102 EQPAEARAREH
+102 EQPAEARAH
-113 RATLSQLAAS
+113 THLATLSQLAAS

-148 LILAIALADPL
+148 LIAAIALADPL

-194 SLAHGYAEIVE
+194 NLARGYAEIVE

-259 AVSIGVRLVNRDML
+259 AVSIGVRLVNREML

-316 EGADASPSH
+316 EDADASPLR
-325 SESTS
+325 SESS
-330 SPGAQSEGLTISGL
+330 SSGAQSDGLKISGL
-344 TLEREGRV
+344 TLEREGRI
-352 VVRDLDL
+352 VVRGLDL
-359 VAVPGSLTVLSGPS
+359 VAAPGSFTVLSGPS

-381 ATIRGSLRP
+381 AAIRGSLRP
-390 SAGAI
+390 AAGTI
-395 TFGAAQWGETLAK
+395 SCGGTQWGET
-408 RASAIAWSGQ
+408 RAERAVSIAWSGQ
-418 GAKLFGGTVRANLTL
+418 GAMLFGGTVRDNLSL
-433 GENASASDEVLHRAL
+433 GESTGASDDLLHRAL
-448 ELAALRARP
+448 ELAALRSRP
-457 GDAHPVDGEL
+457 GDDHPVDGEL
-467 RLDDHINELGHGISG
+467 RLDDRINELGHGISG

-494 VRHEVLGTPLML
+494 ARHWVVGTPLIL
-506 LDEPTSALDVDT
+506 LDEPTSALDEDT
-518 EARIVGSLRELAANG
+518 EARIVASLRELASRG
-533 AIVIAVSH
+533 AIVVAVSH
-541 REALWDAADQHLD
+541 REALWEAADQHLEV
-554 IPLLEVDP
+554 PLLELATEDV
-562 EEAA
+562 A

>member
-1 MRPLD
+1 M
-6 PRLLR
+6 
-11 RALSARRF
+11 
-19 LVGGGALGVLEALA
+19 GGGALGVLEALA
-33 LIAAC
+33 LIVSC
-38 WCLAT
+38 WCLST

-51 ASFASIVPFIGVFA
+51 ASFVSVLPFIGVFA
-65 LAVSVRA
+65 LAVVTRA
-72 ASQWVMGM
+72 VSQWIMGM
-80 LSARAAAKVQLELRG
+80 FSARAAAKVQLELRS

-102 EQPAEARAREH
+102 EQPAEARAH
-113 RATLSQLAAS
+113 THLATLSQLAAS

-148 LILAIALADPL
+148 LIAAIALADPL

-194 SLAHGYAEIVE
+194 NLARGYAEIVE

-259 AVSIGVRLVNRDML
+259 AVSIGVRLVNREML

-316 EGADASPSH
+316 EDADASPLR
-325 SESTS
+325 SESS
-330 SPGAQSEGLTISGL
+330 SSGAQSDVLKISGL
-344 TLEREGRV
+344 TLEREGRI
-352 VVRDLDL
+352 VVRGLDL
-359 VAVPGSLTVLSGPS
+359 VAAPGSFTVLSGPS

-381 ATIRGSLRP
+381 AAIRGSLRP
-390 SAGAI
+390 AAGTI
-395 TFGAAQWGETLAK
+395 SCGGTQWGET
-408 RASAIAWSGQ
+408 RAERAVSIAWSGQ
-418 GAKLFGGTVRANLTL
+418 GAMLFGGTVRDNLSL
-433 GENASASDEVLHRAL
+433 GESAGASDDLLHRAL
-448 ELAALRARP
+448 ELAALRSRP
-457 GDAHPVDGEL
+457 GDDHPVDGEL
-467 RLDDHINELGHGISG
+467 RLDDRINELGHGISG

-494 VRHEVLGTPLML
+494 VRHWAVGTALIL
-506 LDEPTSALDVDT
+506 LDEPTSALDEDT
-518 EARIVGSLRELAANG
+518 EARIVASLRELASRG
-533 AIVIAVSH
+533 AIVVAVSH
-541 REALWDAADQHLD
+541 REALWEAADQHLEV
-554 IPLLEVDP
+554 PLLELATEDV
-562 EEAA
+562 A

>member
-33 LIAAC
+33 LIVSC
-38 WCLAT
+38 WCLST

-51 ASFASIVPFIGVFA
+51 ASFVSVLPFIGVFA
-65 LAVSVRA
+65 LAVVTRA
-72 ASQWVMGM
+72 VSQWIMGM
-80 LSARAAAKVQLELRG
+80 FSARAAAKVQLELRS

-102 EQPAEARAREH
+102 AQPAEARAH
-113 RATLSQLAAS
+113 THLATLSQLAAS

-148 LILAIALADPL
+148 LIAAIALADPL

-194 SLAHGYAEIVE
+194 NLARGYAEIVE

-259 AVSIGVRLVNRDML
+259 AVSIGVRLVNREML

-316 EGADASPSH
+316 EDADASPLR
-325 SESTS
+325 SESS
-330 SPGAQSEGLTISGL
+330 SSGAQSDGLKISGL
-344 TLEREGRV
+344 TLEREGRI
-352 VVRDLDL
+352 VVRGLDL
-359 VAVPGSLTVLSGPS
+359 VAAPGSFTVLSGPS

-381 ATIRGSLRP
+381 AAIRGSLRP
-390 SAGAI
+390 AAGTI
-395 TFGAAQWGETLAK
+395 SCGGTQWGET
-408 RASAIAWSGQ
+408 RAERAVSIAWSGQ
-418 GAKLFGGTVRANLTL
+418 GAMLFGGTVRDNLSL
-433 GENASASDEVLHRAL
+433 GESTGASDDLLHRAL
-448 ELAALRARP
+448 ELAALRSRP
-457 GDAHPVDGEL
+457 GDDHPVDGEL
-467 RLDDHINELGHGISG
+467 RLDDRINELGHGISG

-494 VRHEVLGTPLML
+494 ARHWVVGTPLIL
-506 LDEPTSALDVDT
+506 LDEPTSALDEDT
-518 EARIVGSLRELAANG
+518 EARIVASLRELASRG
-533 AIVIAVSH
+533 AIVVAVSH
-541 REALWDAADQHLD
+541 REALWEAADQHLEV
-554 IPLLEVDP
+554 PLLELATEDV
-562 EEAA
+562 A